1 MQATRCVRL
10 QNGYSVT
17 KGENLC
23 LQGGAGPKTTGEQSK
38 EGDEKRVHR
47 GEEYHLTNDSKP

>member
-23 LQGGAGPKTTGEQSK
+23 LQGGAGPKTTGDQSK

-47 GEEYHLTNDSKP
+47 GEEYHLT